1 VDYLPRDGDG
11 GDQSNPP
18 ALPPQIQPQQPQQ
31 QQRQRA
37 RGWIGTAGA
46 AALAFLLKFKLLL
59 LVGVKVLAPVW
70 TFALSLWL
78 YVALFGWR
86 LAVVVMF
93 VLLAHELGHYF
104 AFRAYG
110 LPVRLPAFVPLLG
123 AFTAGTTPQNLED
136 DAYISLAGPV
146 TGLGLSAACVFL
158 AHQYDPRFW
167 YACADVAAFLNLF
180 NMIPTPPFDGGR
192 IVGAVW
198 PPLWIAGF
206 IFFIGGGLAL
216 HFPIFLVVIVG
227 VLGIPS
233 ILATLRGHA
242 DPRLAA
248 MSIGARIRV
257 SLWYLGTTAGLFYLM
272 SYAHAGAAASTVT
285 AW

>member
-1 VDYLPRDGDG
+1 VDYLPHDEDE
-11 GDQSNPP
+11 SKPP
-18 ALPPQIQPQQPQQ
+18 ASQP
-31 QQRQRA
+31 QRA

-46 AALAFLLKFKLLL
+46 AALAFFLKFKLLL
-59 LVGVKVLAPVW
+59 LVGVKLLAPVW

-110 LPVRLPAFVPLLG
+110 LPVRLPTFVPLLG
-123 AFTAGTTPQNLED
+123 AFTAGSAAANLED
-136 DAYISLAGPV
+136 DAYISLAGPI
-146 TGLGLSAACVFL
+146 TGLGLSAVCIFL

-198 PPLWIAGF
+198 PPLWVAGF
-206 IFFIGGGLAL
+206 VLFIGGAIVL
-216 HFPIFLVVIVG
+216 HFPVFIIAIVG
-227 VLGIPS
+227 VLGLPS
-233 ILATLRGHA
+233 IIATFRGQP
-242 DPRLAA
+242 DPRSAS
-248 MSIGARIRV
+248 MTTSARIRV
-257 SLWYLGTTAGLFYLM
+257 SLWYLGTTLGLFLLM
-272 SYAHAGAAASTVT
+272 GYAHAGAAASSVT

>member
-1 VDYLPRDGDG
+1 MDYLPRDEDEPK
-11 GDQSNPP
+11 PP
-18 ALPPQIQPQQPQQ
+18 APQP
-31 QQRQRA
+31 QRA

-46 AALAFLLKFKLLL
+46 AALAFFLKFKLLL
-59 LVGVKVLAPVW
+59 LVGVKLLAPVW

-86 LAVVVMF
+86 LAIVVMF

-110 LPVRLPAFVPLLG
+110 LPVRLPTFVPLLG
-123 AFTAGTTPQNLED
+123 AFTAGSAAANLED
-136 DAYISLAGPV
+136 DAYISLAGPI

-206 IFFIGGGLAL
+206 VLFIGGAFAL
-216 HFPIFLVVIVG
+216 HFPVFIIAIVG
-227 VLGIPS
+227 VLGLPS
-233 ILATLRGHA
+233 IIATLRGQP
-242 DPRLAA
+242 DPRSAS
-248 MSIGARIRV
+248 MTTNARIRV
-257 SLWYLGTTAGLFYLM
+257 SLWYLGTTLGLFLLM
-272 SYAHAGAAASTVT
+272 GYAHAGAAASSVT